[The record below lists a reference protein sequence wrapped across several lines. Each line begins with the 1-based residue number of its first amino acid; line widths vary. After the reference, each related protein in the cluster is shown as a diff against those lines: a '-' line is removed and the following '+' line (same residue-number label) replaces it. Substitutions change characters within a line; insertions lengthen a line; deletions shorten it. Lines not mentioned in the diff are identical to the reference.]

1 MGSLYLAYRLRMGCV
16 SLAEKLRFDSIKT
29 RK

>member
-1 MGSLYLAYRLRMGCV
+1 MIVPYLAYPMRILCV